1 MADSASEASA
11 ELSKRARELASA
23 IGDFTT
29 AVNGASGAAGE
40 LSGSLSQLSSGA
52 VNFTKQLATGTDT
65 FGKFS
70 GAINELSDGTAD
82 LLFVLSKG
90 NPLMMGLG
98 LFAKVF
104 GAVAGKVLENDD
116 SIIDS
121 YDKLAS
127 FGAATAFTTDS
138 LQQAGDEAGFPVS
151 NGMFKALTENI
162 SKIGTDLVG
171 LSGTASGGVKVFMDV
186 AKVGPEVLDKFNKLG
201 ISQKKLNEYQAAYVS
216 QQVKTN
222 GIRYMLDG
230 ELKKRSI
237 EYAQNLVELAA
248 VTGKSTD
255 AIKESQ
261 KTDLDDVT
269 YAIHVRKLQQTEEGR
284 NQLAREQK
292 MAERAEQM
300 YGKEGRKGF
309 LKIAATGTIVG
320 EQAIALAN
328 GLNQGGVDVTTVVK
342 QVQKGQMSDEK
353 FAKTIQDAQTQQL
366 DKLGN
371 VALLSDK
378 NSLAGIGVTTDSL
391 KGQSQVIQDGT
402 AARVK
407 ADIDGAKDRVDKT
420 KDAQNKLRNEG
431 KNMATAMDEF
441 IKLISGSVHTVFKG
455 LLYGLTAFTKGLLNF
470 LDLPLVQRA
479 TGIKIDKSITA
490 MFMSTEELT
499 ARNAEITEQLKDT
512 KKTEK
517 VAAAQAYMANRP
529 SDTAKNVAASK
540 NTLIEEQKAIQEALK
555 IRKATEAGTTPST
568 TSGGTPPATTA
579 NTTTAPAPAGPS
591 ASGQASPPTATPG
604 SHADGGVARPPFS
617 GFSGA
622 LGGTEATI
630 PLPSGENIPAK
641 IKMPGD
647 LTSNRDSLLGSSDT
661 VQGLLSQ
668 YTSNLSGG
676 TPATTTSTG
685 APSKSNTNVF
695 ELISSRMDDLLE
707 KMTKNNNLQ
716 TELLQMSKR

>member
-11 ELSKRARELASA
+11 ELAKRARELSAA

-29 AVNGASGAAGE
+29 SVNSASGAAGD

-52 VNFTKQLATGTDT
+52 LNFTKQLTSGTDT

-70 GAINELSDGTAD
+70 GAINELADGTSD
-82 LLFVLSKG
+82 LIFVLGKG
-90 NPLMMGLG
+90 NPLMLGLG
-98 LFAKVF
+98 LFTKLL
-104 GAVAGKVLENDD
+104 GAVAGKVFENDD
-116 SIIDS
+116 SIIAS

-127 FGAATAFTTDS
+127 FGAATAYTTDS
-138 LQQAGDEAGFPVS
+138 LQDAGKAAGYAVS
-151 NGMFKALTENI
+151 NGTLKELTENI

-171 LSGTASGGVKVFMDV
+171 LAGTASGGVKVFMDV
-186 AKVGPEVLDKFNKLG
+186 ANVGPEVLDKFNKLG

-222 GIRYMLDG
+222 AIRYMADG

-269 YAIHVRKLQQTEEGR
+269 YAIHVRKLQQTKEGR
-284 NQLAREQK
+284 DQLAREQK

-353 FAKTIQDAQTQQL
+353 FAKTIQNAQTQQL

-371 VALLSDK
+371 VAMLSDK
-378 NSLAGIGVTTDSL
+378 NSLAGISVTTDSVI
-391 KGQSQVIQDGT
+391 GQSKVIKDGT
-402 AARVK
+402 ADRVK
-407 ADIDGAKDRVDKT
+407 ADIDSAKDRADKS
-420 KDAQNKLRNEG
+420 KDTQNDLRKKG
-431 KNMATAMDEF
+431 KDVSLAMDEF
-441 IKLISGSVHTVFKG
+441 VKLISGPIHAVFKG
-455 LLYGLTAFTKGLLNF
+455 LLYGLSAFTKGLLNF
-470 LDLPLVQRA
+470 LDLPGVQRA

-490 MFMSTEELT
+490 LFMSTEELT

-517 VAAAQAYMANRP
+517 AAAAQAYSSNRP
-529 SDTAKNVAASK
+529 GDTAKNVTASK
-540 NTLIEEQKAIQEALK
+540 NNLIEEQKAIQEALK
-555 IRKATEAGTTPST
+555 IRKASEAGTTPTS

-579 NTTTAPAPAGPS
+579 NTSTAPAPAGPS
-591 ASGQASPPTATPG
+591 ASGQAPPPTATPG

-641 IKMPGD
+641 IKMPSD
-647 LTSNRDSLLGSSDT
+647 LTTNRDSLLGSSDT
-661 VQGLLSQ
+661 VQGLMAK
-668 YTSNLSGG
+668 YTSNLGGG
-676 TPATTTSTG
+676 TPAATTSTG
-685 APSKSNTNVF
+685 ASNNSGTNVF
-695 ELISSRMDDLLE
+695 ELITSRMDDLLE

-716 TELLQMSKR
+716 TELLQISKR